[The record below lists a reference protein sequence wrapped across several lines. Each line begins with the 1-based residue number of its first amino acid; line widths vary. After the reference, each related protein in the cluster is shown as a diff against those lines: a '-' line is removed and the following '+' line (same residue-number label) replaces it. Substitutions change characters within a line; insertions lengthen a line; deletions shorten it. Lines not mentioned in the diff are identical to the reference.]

1 MRFTRTVRATAIAAA
16 AVALVATSALSAS
29 ADSSTPPDQ
38 DDIVIVGSDTT
49 EFVLNDLAALYGSRF
64 ATQPRQLK
72 SFNATGTSPIQIR
85 PDNPSTP
92 ALDPVTIV
100 RPNGSGA
107 GIKELGTPTSPVGAA
122 PVDSARSSR
131 AKVTT
136 GPTPDPANLMFIPF
150 AQDQLRWMAN
160 SGVTGVTSLTDVQ
173 LTGIY
178 NCTITNWNQ
187 VGGNNLAIVPLIP
200 QTQSG
205 TRAEWLTRVGV
216 TGAVPSCVT
225 DQNNTVQEH
234 DPAPVK
240 ATAGSV
246 APVSV
251 GRYNRL
257 TPAEKLGT
265 FLGAIPAPDA
275 TEYNRNVY
283 QVVKTVGGAVPAY
296 LAKIFGNGING
307 TDGAGGIPFFCER
320 ANAGTTTTEAGEV
333 IAQNGFV
340 QLPLGTCG
348 KA

>member
-29 ADSSTPPDQ
+29 ADPTTPADG

-49 EFVLNDLAALYGSRF
+49 EFVLNDLAALYSSRF
-64 ATQPRQLK
+64 STQPRQLK
-72 SFNATGTSPIQIR
+72 SFNATGTSPITIR
-85 PDNPSTP
+85 PDNPATTGV
-92 ALDPVTIV
+92 DPVTIV

-107 GIKELGTPTSPVGAA
+107 GIKELGTPTSPAGAA

-136 GPTPDPANLMFIPF
+136 GSNPDPANLMFIPF

-160 SGVTGVTSLTDVQ
+160 SGVTGVTQLTDAQ

-187 VGGNNLAIVPLIP
+187 VGGNNLTIVPLIP

-216 TGAVPSCVT
+216 VGTPGSCVT
-225 DQNNTVQEH
+225 DQGNTVQEH
-234 DPAPVK
+234 DPAPVR
-240 ATAGSV
+240 ATAGSL

-257 TPAEKLGT
+257 TPAEKTGT
-265 FLGAIPAPDA
+265 FLGTIPSPDS

-283 QVVKTVGGAVPAY
+283 QVVKTVNGVVPAY
-296 LAKIFGNGING
+296 LAKIFGNGVNG

-320 ANAGTTTTEAGEV
+320 ANAGTSTTEAGEV

-340 QLPLGTCG
+340 QLALGVCG